1 MHKNF
6 ELNGQLFKSKN
17 DLISFSKSISSEIAS
32 FLTNFLDESDTVKLQ
47 TSGSTGKPKIIEV
60 KKEFMVNS
68 AIATGE
74 FFNMK
79 ENTSA
84 LLCISPN
91 YVGGKMMLVR
101 ALVLGWKLDIV
112 EPNSNPLKEIQKSYD
127 FCAMVPMQVVG
138 SLSFLN
144 KIETLIIGG
153 GVVSKKLLNVLQNV
167 TTNCFST
174 YGMTE
179 TVSHIA
185 LMKLNNHSNAK
196 LVLVSHYKVLPDII
210 ISSDNRNCLV
220 IDAPKISENRI
231 ITNDVVEIISDTEFK
246 WSGRYDNIINSGGVK
261 LNPEK
266 IEEKLS
272 KIILKRFFVAGL
284 PDPILGEKMVLI
296 IEDLNVTSTTL
307 SNQKNVISNKVKN
320 LKSLSK
326 YEIPKKFYFVSK
338 FIETETKKI
347 QRQKT
352 LDLIFKNFKS
362 KL

>member
-1 MHKNF
+1 LC
-6 ELNGQLFKSKN
+6 LN
-17 DLISFSKSISSEIAS
+17 
-32 FLTNFLDESDTVKLQ
+32 
-47 TSGSTGKPKIIEV
+47 
-60 KKEFMVNS
+60 
-68 AIATGE
+68 
-74 FFNMK
+74 
-79 ENTSA
+79 
-84 LLCISPN
+84 PN

-138 SLSFLN
+138 SLMYLN
-144 KIETLIIGG
+144 KIKTLIIGG
-153 GVVSKKLLNVLQNV
+153 GVVSKTLFDALQNV

-185 LMKLNNHSNAK
+185 LMKLNKQSNAK
-196 LVLVSHYKVLPDII
+196 LVLGSHYKVLPDII

-220 IDAPKISENRI
+220 IDAPKISGNRI

-246 WSGRYDNIINSGGVK
+246 WLGRYDNIINSGGVK

-272 KIILKRFFVAGL
+272 EIILKRFFVAGL

-296 IEDLNVTSTTL
+296 VEGISTPLNDQL
-307 SNQKNVISNKVKN
+307 KVILNEMKN

-326 YEIPKKFYFVSK
+326 YEIPKKIYYVSK

-352 LDLIFKNFKS
+352 LDLI
-362 KL
+362 

>member
-1 MHKNF
+1 MLIAMHKNF

-17 DLISFSKSISSEIAS
+17 DLISFSKSISSEIAL
-32 FLTNFLDESDTVKLQ
+32 FLIDFLDESDTIKLQ
-47 TSGSTGKPKIIEV
+47 TSGSTGNPKVIEV

-68 AIATGE
+68 AKATGE
-74 FFNMK
+74 FFHMK
-79 ENTSA
+79 ENTTA

-138 SLSFLN
+138 SLMYLN
-144 KIETLIIGG
+144 KIKTLIIGG
-153 GVVSKKLLNVLQNV
+153 GVVSKTLFDALQNV

-185 LMKLNNHSNAK
+185 LMKLNKQSNAK

-220 IDAPKISENRI
+220 IDAPKISGNRI

-246 WSGRYDNIINSGGVK
+246 WLGRYDNIINSGGVK

-272 KIILKRFFVAGL
+272 EIILKRFFVAGL

-307 SNQKNVISNKVKN
+307 SNQKNVISNKVRN

-326 YEIPKKFYFVSK
+326 YEVPKEIYFVSK

-352 LDLIFKNFKS
+352 LDLI
-362 KL
+362 